1 VQRTGQDLK
10 RFSEENGMENTL
22 SGLVPARII
31 EVEKVTATN
40 EVIFGSLSV
49 PCMFNPYEYTIT
61 KWNSFSEQSDDGKDS
76 PEAELSNSGPQ
87 TLRLKLVFDTYE
99 SGEDVSQI
107 TNDLWKFMLKKEPK
121 DEQHK
126 KKRNPPQVAFV
137 WGGFEFV
144 SYVTSMTQAFT
155 LFKPD
160 GTPVRANVDVEFT
173 QYTDRN
179 DYPKQ
184 NPTSG
189 SRSRE
194 KVWNVV
200 AGDRL
205 DAIAA
210 EVLGDAALWR
220 KIAEHNHIHD
230 PLALKPGRPIR
241 IPLE

>member
-1 VQRTGQDLK
+1 
-10 RFSEENGMENTL
+10 MENTL

-31 EVEKVTATN
+31 EVERVTGSN

-61 KWNSFSEQSDDGKDS
+61 KSNSFSEKSDDDKNS
-76 PEAELSNSGPQ
+76 PEAELSSSGPQ
-87 TLRLKLVFDTYE
+87 TLQLKLVFDTYE
-99 SGEDVSQI
+99 SGKDVSLI
-107 TNDLWKFMLKKEPK
+107 TNDLWKFMLKKDPK
-121 DEQHK
+121 NAQHK

-144 SYVTSMTQAFT
+144 SYVTNMTQTFT
-155 LFKPD
+155 LFLPD
-160 GTPVRANVDVEFT
+160 GTPVRASVDVQFT

-189 SRSRE
+189 SRTSE
-194 KVWNVV
+194 KVWKVV

-210 EVLGDAALWR
+210 EVLGDAAQWR
-220 KIAEHNHIHD
+220 SIAEHNHISD
-230 PLALKPGRPIR
+230 PLALKPGRLIH
-241 IPLE
+241 IPLG